1 MLSMMKYRIK
11 CLNTILTR
19 FGAQQD
25 FKEVATML
33 VMRSL
38 TVMEHRILET
48 VLTERRVP
56 TNPV

>member
-1 MLSMMKYRIK
+1 MMKYRIK